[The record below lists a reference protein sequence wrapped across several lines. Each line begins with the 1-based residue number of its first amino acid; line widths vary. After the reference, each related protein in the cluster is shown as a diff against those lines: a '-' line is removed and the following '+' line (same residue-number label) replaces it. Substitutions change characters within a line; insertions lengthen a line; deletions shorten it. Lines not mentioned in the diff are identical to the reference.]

1 METVKLGVAGVGH
14 FGRYHALKAA
24 SASRAQ
30 LVGVYDL
37 NPERARAVGWEAG
50 APPLPLEELIAA
62 ADAIIVRSARRGAL
76 SGWRWP
82 PCAPG
87 VMC

>member
-24 SASRAQ
+24 ASPRTQ

-37 NPERARAVGWEAG
+37 DPERARTVGWEAG
-50 APPLPLEELIAA
+50 APSPWRP
-62 ADAIIVRSARRGAL
+62 RPRRIT
-76 SGWRWP
+76 SWR
-82 PCAPG
+82 
-87 VMC
+87 